1 MVGLVCRVVREPGWG
16 VHADAHLDLHELG
29 MELCSEALEET
40 MTSEEAL
47 ALFEMAASKYSTRA
61 G

>member
-1 MVGLVCRVVREPGWG
+1 LG

-29 MELCSEALEET
+29 MELCSEALEEI
-40 MTSEEAL
+40 MTSEEAQ
-47 ALFEMAASKYSTRA
+47 ALFEMAASKSSTRA